1 MRKVEISAATSIVVL
16 TGAGISQ
23 ESGLDTFRDAG
34 GIWARYDI
42 DDVATPEG
50 FRRNPPLVHDFYNTQ
65 RREAAIALANPA
77 HVALAELEKAWPGR
91 FLLVTQ
97 NIDGLHEKAGS
108 KALFHMHGTLDG
120 FLCEA
125 CERRGS
131 WVGDMST
138 GSTCPHCGRSGGLRP
153 DIVWFGEMPYH
164 MPDIYR
170 ALGEADLFLSIGT
183 SGTVYPA
190 ADFVREARQAG
201 AVTVELNLEAS
212 RKGHG
217 LFDLEIEG
225 KAGDCVPEFVN
236 ELMNGGLSLP

>member
-1 MRKVEISAATSIVVL
+1 MRDIEISPATSIVVL

-50 FRRNPPLVHDFYNTQ
+50 FRRNPPLVHDFYNEQ
-65 RREAAIALANPA
+65 RREAAIALPNPA

-125 CERRGS
+125 CEKRGPWGS
-131 WVGDMST
+131 DMS
-138 GSTCPHCGRSGGLRP
+138 SASICPLCGTKGTLRP

-164 MPDIYR
+164 MPEIYR

-201 AVTVELNLEAS
+201 ALTVELNLEAS
-212 RKGHG
+212 RRGYG
-217 LFDLEIEG
+217 LFDIEIEG
-225 KAGDCVPEFVN
+225 KASECVPTFVRD
-236 ELMNGGLSLP
+236 LLGRQGG